1 MERFISLGVS
11 SSILVFAIVET
22 VFVLKKIKSILPLD
36 RIVIQMIVYFMIV
49 FTVRFVCALLEV
61 IFYSINQLASVYLI

>member
-22 VFVLKKIKSILPLD
+22 VFVLKKIKSVLPLD
-36 RIVIQMIVYFMIV
+36 RIVIQMIVYFMII
-49 FTVRFVCALLEV
+49 FTVRFICALLEV

>member
-49 FTVRFVCALLEV
+49 FTVRFICALLEV
-61 IFYSINQLASVYLI
+61 IFYSIHQLASVYLI

>member
-11 SSILVFAIVET
+11 SSILVFAIIET
-22 VFVLKKIKSILPLD
+22 VVVLKKIKSVMPLD

-49 FTVRFVCALLEV
+49 FTVRFICALLEV